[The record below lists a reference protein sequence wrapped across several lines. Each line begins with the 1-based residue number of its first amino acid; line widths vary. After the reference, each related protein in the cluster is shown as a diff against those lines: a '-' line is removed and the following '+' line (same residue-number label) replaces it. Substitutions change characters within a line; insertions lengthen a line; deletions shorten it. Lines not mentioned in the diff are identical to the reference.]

1 MSHRRQLR
9 TGAALLAA
17 ALVSA
22 SLSLAGS
29 ASAAPADGSTMND
42 AFAAASEEFDV
53 PRDLLV
59 AVGYGE
65 THLDGHAGEPSA
77 AGGYG
82 VMHLVSNPERRTLER
97 AAELT
102 GLPAAELKRD
112 TPSNIR
118 GGAAVLRSYA
128 DALGLDA
135 GERDRIGEWYP
146 VVAEYGGADR
156 AGTARLYAD
165 TVYGFLNQGLNRR
178 AAGGERVGVEP
189 RKVEPDRGEYEKARP
204 PGVSTGDGE
213 QAEVSVLSTDYGP
226 AHWVAAHPNNY
237 QPGRSAPIDKVVI
250 HVTQGSYAG
259 SISWFQN
266 GSAGVSSHY
275 VVRSSDGDVTQ
286 MVRDADTAYHARSA
300 NPSSLGI
307 EHEGYVDNP
316 SWFTD
321 SMYRSSAALTRHLCD
336 RHGIPE
342 DRAHIL
348 GHNELPGNDHTDPGP
363 HWNWDYYM
371 QLVTSGGGPGLFGG
385 SPTDFTGDG
394 VDDIVTFTQNPEA
407 DVYVAPSTRA
417 GFGEAKEWHDF
428 FAPGGETPL
437 TGDFN
442 GDHKDDVVT
451 FTKGPDSDVYV
462 ALSNGNT
469 FGTAT
474 VWHDHFAP
482 GSEVPAVG
490 DVNGDGYDDIVTFTH
505 DADAK
510 VYVALSNGTDGFH
523 TATVWHDFFA
533 PNGEFPA
540 LGDIDGDGDDDLIT
554 FTQGTTADV
563 YAALSNGKDAFGT
576 GQLVHDH
583 FAPAGELPRV
593 GDVNGD
599 KKDDILAFTQGTES
613 DVYVALS
620 DGNKYGPGVRWND
633 FFSPTGEFPYVGDY
647 DGDGKDDIVT
657 FTHNTEADVYVSVSN
672 GTDAFVDGRKWHD
685 FFGTPGET
693 SL

>member
-1 MSHRRQLR
+1 MRRRQLSLGLAG
-9 TGAALLAA
+9 TAVLALGSLLLPAQPASAAGPRPDFRAPWPCGEGRDYYHHSSEVHNA
-17 ALVSA
+17 IDFNI
-22 SLSLAGS
+22 AGS
-29 ASAAPADGSTMND
+29 ADLGTPALASASGTVIDAVPMPNSSGYGNYVRVDHGGGWTSLVAHLDRISVAKGQYVRTGDELGKVGNTGESFGAHLHYEQEADGQNMPIVVDRVALRYSAT
-42 AFAAASEEFDV
+42 AA
-53 PRDLLV
+53 
-59 AVGYGE
+59 
-65 THLDGHAGEPSA
+65 
-77 AGGYG
+77 
-82 VMHLVSNPERRTLER
+82 
-97 AAELT
+97 
-102 GLPAAELKRD
+102 
-112 TPSNIR
+112 
-118 GGAAVLRSYA
+118 
-128 DALGLDA
+128 
-135 GERDRIGEWYP
+135 
-146 VVAEYGGADR
+146 
-156 AGTARLYAD
+156 
-165 TVYGFLNQGLNRR
+165 
-178 AAGGERVGVEP
+178 
-189 RKVEPDRGEYEKARP
+189 
-204 PGVSTGDGE
+204 
-213 QAEVSVLSTDYGP
+213 
-226 AHWVAAHPNNY
+226 
-237 QPGRSAPIDKVVI
+237 
-250 HVTQGSYAG
+250 
-259 SISWFQN
+259 
-266 GSAGVSSHY
+266 
-275 VVRSSDGDVTQ
+275 
-286 MVRDADTAYHARSA
+286 
-300 NPSSLGI
+300 
-307 EHEGYVDNP
+307 
-316 SWFTD
+316 
-321 SMYRSSAALTRHLCD
+321 RH
-336 RHGIPE
+336 
-342 DRAHIL
+342 
-348 GHNELPGNDHTDPGP
+348 
-363 HWNWDYYM
+363 
-371 QLVTSGGGPGLFGG
+371 TSGNCGTPQPLLAG

-394 VDDIVTFTQNPEA
+394 VDDIVTFTQNAEA

-462 ALSNGNT
+462 ALSNGNN

-510 VYVALSNGTDGFH
+510 VYVALSNGKDGFH

-533 PNGEFPA
+533 PAGEFPA

-576 GQLVHDH
+576 GKLVHDH
-583 FAPAGELPRV
+583 FAPAGELPRI

-620 DGNKYGPGVRWND
+620 DGNKYGPGTRWND

-657 FTHNTEADVYVSVSN
+657 FTHNTDADVYVSVSN